1 MKIRDKGFVVTMA
14 VCALAVGA
22 VAAVSLS
29 YAFPKKGEE
38 IPPVSD
44 ATTVEETPSTT
55 VATTT
60 AVQDVQIPVTNL
72 PDLRVTTTTPTT
84 TTTTTAAPVTDLYVL
99 PLTNEVSRPF
109 SNGELVFSETMQD
122 WRVHNGVDFVG
133 KEGDTVKAAATGR
146 VSAIR
151 EDVLWGNVVEI
162 DHGYGIVSRY
172 CGVLARNIKVGDTVA
187 VGEPIGVLK
196 TVPCEEADAPHLHLE
211 VLSGGAPL
219 DAVTVIGLEVRYS
232 E

>member
-1 MKIRDKGFVVTMA
+1 MKIRDKGFVATMA

-29 YAFPKKGEE
+29 NVLPQKWEQV
-38 IPPVSD
+38 PPVSD
-44 ATTVEETPSTT
+44 ATTASETPSTT
-55 VATTT
+55 AST

-72 PDLRVTTTTPTT
+72 PDLRVTTTTATPPTG
-84 TTTTTAAPVTDLYVL
+84 TTAAPVADLYVL

-151 EDVLWGNVVEI
+151 EDVLWGNTVEI

-187 VGEPIGVLK
+187 VGESIGVLK
-196 TVPCEEADAPHLHLE
+196 TVPCEEADGPHLHLE
-211 VLSGGAPL
+211 VLSAGVPL
-219 DAVTVIGLEVRYS
+219 DAVAVIGLEVRYAK
-232 E
+232 